1 MTMMLRVTLM
11 VIVMLQGTLSL
22 EQEYKDLLLRLHNDA
37 RADEGGSDMNQL
49 VWDDQLEKEAGAW
62 ANGCVFEHQM
72 KGRGENLAFNTN
84 KNPETELTEIAFK
97 AWFDEKNIY
106 TYGQYSCGSSCHYTQ
121 LVWATTR
128 RVGCA
133 MKRCNYLSG
142 GASNAWYLVC
152 FYDPA
157 GNKMGQK
164 PYQRGGSCS
173 KCRDDQSCS
182 NRLCAGGADPCED
195 LDANC
200 DVWANSMQQ
209 CTQNK
214 EFMKEKC
221 SLSCKFCKAGGK
233 PAKGNS
239 KQKPSGGDCA
249 DSDRRC
255 PSWAN
260 SGYCT
265 TRPRYMEPRCK
276 KSCNVCGG
284 GTSNGGKKE
293 KVTTVKKPKT
303 KQCRDKVRSCKR
315 WASQNQCA
323 RNPAYMKVK
332 CPKSCNTCYDETTCY
347 DSHGNCRSWAEYGEC
362 DRNPGWMYKYCQRSC
377 GQCADTSSGDRG
389 SNSSCRDENNSCAR
403 WAKSGECKNNPR
415 YMSKKCKK
423 SCKTC

>member
-37 RADEGGSDMNQL
+37 RANEGGSDMNQL
-49 VWDDQLEKEAGAW
+49 VWDDQLEKEASAW

-97 AWFDEKNIY
+97 AWFDEKNMY
-106 TYGQYSCGSSCHYTQ
+106 SYGQYSCGSSCHYTQ

-133 MKRCNYLSG
+133 MKRCDYLSG
-142 GASNAWYLVC
+142 GASKAWYLVC

-200 DVWANSMQQ
+200 DMWANSMQQ

-221 SLSCKFCKAGGK
+221 ALACKFCTAGGK

-239 KQKPSGGDCA
+239 KQKPS
-249 DSDRRC
+249 
-255 PSWAN
+255 
-260 SGYCT
+260 
-265 TRPRYMEPRCK
+265 
-276 KSCNVCGG
+276 

-377 GQCADTSSGDRG
+377 GQCADSSSGDRG
-389 SNSSCRDENNSCAR
+389 SNSSCRDENSSCAK
-403 WAKSGECKNNPR
+403 WANSGECRNNPR

>member
-239 KQKPSGGDCA
+239 KQEPSVRKLLLLKILCQININVFPQTLLMPPEKALHVVKRFNRKYKDLPL
-249 DSDRRC
+249 DSAFKLFDVKIQQILL
-255 PSWAN
+255 N
-260 SGYCT
+260 SSELWGMDFHY
-265 TRPRYMEPRCK
+265 
-276 KSCNVCGG
+276 SI
-284 GTSNGGKKE
+284 E
-293 KVTTVKKPKT
+293 KVHTKFCKFILNISYKASNNVILPECGRFPHWISARSRVIRQSSTRYSKRGYDLLKKL
-303 KQCRDKVRSCKR
+303 DDVVGINWVSFVRITPSSPVLDISGFPNMSEIKIYSCVFY
-315 WASQNQCA
+315 
-323 RNPAYMKVK
+323 P
-332 CPKSCNTCYDETTCY
+332 
-347 DSHGNCRSWAEYGEC
+347 
-362 DRNPGWMYKYCQRSC
+362 
-377 GQCADTSSGDRG
+377 
-389 SNSSCRDENNSCAR
+389 
-403 WAKSGECKNNPR
+403 
-415 YMSKKCKK
+415 
-423 SCKTC
+423 